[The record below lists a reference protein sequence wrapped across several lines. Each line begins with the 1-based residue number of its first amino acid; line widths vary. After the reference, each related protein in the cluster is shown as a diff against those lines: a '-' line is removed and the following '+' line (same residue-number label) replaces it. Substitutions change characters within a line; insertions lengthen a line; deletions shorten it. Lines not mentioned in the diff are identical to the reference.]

1 MSKKGYTYK
10 EATPEQIKKW
20 NETEL
25 KWWADQSMTI
35 IIIASATI
43 FGLIG
48 IMGLTM
54 ATIQIGVYQ

>member
-1 MSKKGYTYK
+1 MNNYK
-10 EATPEQIKKW
+10 EATEQEIKEW
-20 NETEL
+20 QENEL

-43 FGLIG
+43 FGLVG

-54 ATIQIGVYQ
+54 ATIQLGIYQ

>member
-1 MSKKGYTYK
+1 MVKPIIPNVENCST
-10 EATPEQIKKW
+10 EA
-20 NETEL
+20 
-25 KWWADQSMTI
+25 TI